1 MKNKSKGCNFCRLD
15 QLASLFRAKNK
26 ILEPIWSFT
35 MKKGSLLERLP
46 SSDASEFPLAH
57 VTDHDVPIMDDG
69 QVWIH
74 DVGVSS
80 VLVSGWRLLGPQV
93 VTSLLSQVQVCFPN
107 LKKVFLNSRS
117 CTYPGAV
124 IHGTINPV
132 MFYYKVSQ
140 TVTYKCSE
148 VIREGFKNKKK

>member
-1 MKNKSKGCNFCRLD
+1 M
-15 QLASLFRAKNK
+15 SLFRAKNK

-46 SSDASEFPLAH
+46 SSDASEYSFIPMSLNSEH
-57 VTDHDVPIMDDG
+57 EVTIMVRSGYMMSGSPVSWCQADG
-69 QVWIH
+69 SWA
-74 DVGVSS
+74 
-80 VLVSGWRLLGPQV
+80 PQW
-93 VTSLLSQVQVCFPN
+93 SQVSCLRYLQVCFLN
-107 LKKVFLNSRS
+107 LEKVFPNSRS

-148 VIREGFKNKKK
+148 VIITSI

>member
-15 QLASLFRAKNK
+15 QLASLCLAKNK
-26 ILEPIWSFT
+26 ILEPIWNFT

-46 SSDASEFPLAH
+46 SSDASEYSLSH
-57 VTDHDVPIMDDG
+57 VTEHDVTMMVRSGYMMSGSPVSWCQADG
-69 QVWIH
+69 SWAPK
-74 DVGVSS
+74 
-80 VLVSGWRLLGPQV
+80 W
-93 VTSLLSQVQVCFPN
+93 SQVSCLRYLHFCFLN
-107 LKKVFLNSRS
+107 LEKVFLISRS

-148 VIREGFKNKKK
+148 VIITSV